1 VIGQDGRILGGL
13 VFDSGKEQP
22 VLYFGSG
29 EEPLDLILLFD
40 VSGSMLPKVKAVS
53 EAAAEGM
60 RELRPGDRVL
70 LMAFNKGSRVIL
82 PFTDDLKRVEEA
94 IRTDVL
100 SLDFDGPTFLQDAVD
115 DAATILL
122 KQPRQHGRRAVLA
135 ITDNLA
141 ARTSRETAIIRRLWE
156 ADGILSGLVLYDA
169 EWEQARKP
177 GRLPKV
183 EDLGVAPIVQKTGGD
198 FIYSGDATSALVEA
212 MRRIRTRY
220 SLYYAL
226 PKAHEGQKR
235 PIRVELTRGVSAK
248 YPKVRVRARTTYI
261 VPADM
266 EP

>member
-1 VIGQDGRILGGL
+1 
-13 VFDSGKEQP
+13 
-22 VLYFGSG
+22 
-29 EEPLDLILLFD
+29 
-40 VSGSMLPKVKAVS
+40 
-53 EAAAEGM
+53 
-60 RELRPGDRVL
+60 
-70 LMAFNKGSRVIL
+70 MAFNKGSRVIL
-82 PFTDDLKRVEEA
+82 PFTEDLKEVEEA

-122 KQPRQHGRRAVLA
+122 KQPRQRGRRAVLA

-141 ARTSRETAIIRRLWE
+141 ARTSREPAIIRHFWE

-183 EDLGVAPIVQKTGGD
+183 EDMGVTLIVQKTGGD
-198 FIYSGDATSALVEA
+198 FIYSRDATSALVEA

-226 PKAHEGQKR
+226 PKAREGQKR
-235 PIRVELTRGVSAK
+235 PIRVELTREASAK
-248 YPKVRVRARTTYI
+248 YPKARVRARTTYI
-261 VPADM
+261 VPAGT